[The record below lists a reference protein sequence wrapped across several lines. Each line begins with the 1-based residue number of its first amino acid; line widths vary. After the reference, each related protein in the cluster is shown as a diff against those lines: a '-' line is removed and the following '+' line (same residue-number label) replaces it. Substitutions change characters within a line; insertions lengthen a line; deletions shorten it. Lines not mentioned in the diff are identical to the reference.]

1 VASAVGAGAEL
12 EDVVELSLKVR
23 KSEGNI
29 VILDIAGKLSAG
41 EPVSILRNTI
51 QKSLEEGARKFLIN
65 LGDVTYVDSSG
76 LGALITTFT
85 SVRNRQGD
93 VKLLHLTKRIKDL
106 LQITKLLTVFEVFED
121 EPAAVQ
127 SFNG

>member
-1 VASAVGAGAEL
+1 MASAVGAGAEL

>member
-1 VASAVGAGAEL
+1 MEL
-12 EDVVELSLKVR
+12 TLKVR
-23 KSEGNI
+23 KSDANV
-29 VILDIAGKLSAG
+29 VILDVAGKLSGG
-41 EPVSILRNTI
+41 EPVLLLRGKI
-51 QKSLEEGARKFLIN
+51 QQSLEEGSRKFLIN

-93 VKLLHLTKRIKDL
+93 VKLLNLTKRIKDL

-121 EPAAVQ
+121 ETKALQ
-127 SFNG
+127 SFKS